1 MNVIKRNG
9 SEVVFDPT
17 KIEVAIGKAN
27 KTVPQPNRM
36 TDEQI
41 KTIASDVHV
50 KCEEL
55 DHAAGVEDIQDMVEL
70 AIMKLGYYQIAKNYI
85 TYRYE
90 RSKIRQKNTIDDN
103 VLTIINGTNELA
115 KQENA
120 NKNPVINSTQ
130 RDYMA
135 AEVSKDI
142 CRRYIFPKDIMDA
155 HDQGIIHLHK

>member
-9 SEVVFDPT
+9 SEAVFDSN
-17 KIEVAIGKAN
+17 KIVIAIGKAN
-27 KTVPQPNRM
+27 TTVPQQDRL
-36 TDEQI
+36 TEDQI
-41 KTIASDVHV
+41 KDIASNVQA

-55 DHAAGVEDIQDMVEL
+55 EHAAGVEDIQDMVEM

-90 RSKIRQKNTIDDN
+90 RAQVRQKNTIDDKI
-103 VLTIINGTNELA
+103 LTIIDGENEEA
-115 KQENA
+115 KQENS
-120 NKNPVINSTQ
+120 NKNPIVNSTQ

-135 AEVSKDI
+135 GEVSKDI
-142 CRRYIFPKDIMDA
+142 CKRYIFPKDIMDA